1 MKPNIFIF
9 LTLVILLNSCKSEV
23 DNYETLVSDQALM
36 HQSMQK
42 LTDII
47 VHDIF
52 SPPVAS
58 RVYVYPCIAA
68 YETIRLKDNTAP
80 SFVGQLNELTSLPSP
95 DTSKEISFELAA
107 LHAFYL
113 SGRKLIFSE
122 DSLINFQNAFL
133 EDLKS
138 KGFPKKVMENSLEFA
153 EEMSNAVMEWAS
165 HDNYAETRSYPKFTI
180 DNEPNTWKPTPP
192 AYMPGIEPHWRE
204 IRTMVLDSATQ
215 FVPKEPTPFDL
226 DKDSKFYNEVMEV
239 YNAVSGADD
248 EKVEIARFW
257 DCNPY
262 VMNQKG
268 HVMFATK
275 KITPGGHWMGI
286 VKIACEKDK
295 SDMLKSMKAYAMT
308 SIALFDGFISC
319 WDEKYRSKLI
329 RPETVIN
336 EHIDEAWLP
345 VLQTPPFP
353 EHTSGHSVISTAA
366 AVVLTD
372 IFGEN
377 FSFVDD
383 TEMLYGLP
391 ERSFNSFLEASS
403 EAAISRL
410 YGGIHYRPAIEYGVE
425 QGMNVGGYILEQVD
439 I

>member
-1 MKPNIFIF
+1 
-9 LTLVILLNSCKSEV
+9 
-23 DNYETLVSDQALM
+23 
-36 HQSMQK
+36 
-42 LTDII
+42 
-47 VHDIF
+47 
-52 SPPVAS
+52 
-58 RVYVYPCIAA
+58 
-68 YETIRLKDNTAP
+68 
-80 SFVGQLNELTSLPSP
+80 
-95 DTSKEISFELAA
+95 
-107 LHAFYL
+107 
-113 SGRKLIFSE
+113 
-122 DSLINFQNAFL
+122 
-133 EDLKS
+133 
-138 KGFPKKVMENSLEFA
+138 
-153 EEMSNAVMEWAS
+153 
-165 HDNYAETRSYPKFTI
+165 
-180 DNEPNTWKPTPP
+180 
-192 AYMPGIEPHWRE
+192 
-204 IRTMVLDSATQ
+204 MVLDSATQ